1 MDPVGL
7 KAFIIVIAAL
17 VIITAIFRGGDND

>member
-7 KAFIIVIAAL
+7 KAFIVVIVVL